1 MNILDKFVF
10 RAKSGSQEDNQETNI
25 GENRLNINLVIGE
38 RKKEISREKLSKLLL
53 NEEIWNS
60 IQEEKENTI
69 DIAYINQ
76 ELSFK
81 LIDTYINTEKIDI
94 NIENLLEGSMLGKLF
109 EIFKTEA
116 HNFIIHHKMSQHPF
130 GDSSWT
136 IQRESVADLINEE
149 KIIEG
154 K

>member
-1 MNILDKFVF
+1 MYIYNRHAVKYGNIVICSVGQKL
-10 RAKSGSQEDNQETNI
+10 
-25 GENRLNINLVIGE
+25 LLINLVIGE
-38 RKKEISREKLSKLLL
+38 RKREISREKLSKLLL

-76 ELSFK
+76 ELSFN
-81 LIDTYINTEKIDI
+81 LIDIYINKEKIEI
-94 NIENLLEGSMLGKLF
+94 SIENLLEGSMLGKLF

-116 HNFIIHHKMSQHPF
+116 HQFIIHHKMSQHPF
-130 GDSSWT
+130 GDSSWA
-136 IQRESVADLINEE
+136 IQREPVYDLINAE

-154 K
+154 N

>member
-10 RAKSGSQEDNQETNI
+10 RAKSGSNNGEDT
-25 GENRLNINLVIGE
+25 LNINLVIGE
-38 RKKEISREKLSKLLL
+38 RKREISREKLSKLLL

-76 ELSFK
+76 ELSFN
-81 LIDTYINTEKIDI
+81 LIDIYINKEKIEI
-94 NIENLLEGSMLGKLF
+94 SIENLLEGSMLGKLF

-116 HNFIIHHKMSQHPF
+116 HQFIIHHKMSQHPF
-130 GDSSWT
+130 GDSSWA
-136 IQRESVADLINEE
+136 IQREPVYDLINAE

-154 K
+154 N